1 MAPPAPVTEPVAVP
15 PPPAAVAEP
24 EEESDPNSP
33 WVLRLG
39 NYLTG
44 KGRDPSKPA
53 VPVVLRLG
61 NYLHDKQPGPWSIL
75 ANEKPHDPL
84 VSCTRDPQSRLC
96 RHLVRHLVHHRTI
109 RHGRLFSPHRRRGP
123 PPNPEGLRE

>member
-1 MAPPAPVTEPVAVP
+1 MSAAEPVAVP
-15 PPPAAVAEP
+15 PPPAAVAKPPPAAAADAP
-24 EEESDPNSP
+24 EEESDPSSP

-84 VSCTRDPQSRLC
+84 VSCAPTLTPAC
-96 RHLVRHLVHHRTI
+96 AAT
-109 RHGRLFSPHRRRGP
+109 
-123 PPNPEGLRE
+123 

>member
-1 MAPPAPVTEPVAVP
+1 MTPPLCKRAVLSGAWLAPMSAAEPVAVP
-15 PPPAAVAEP
+15 PPPAAVAKPPPAVAADAP

-84 VSCTRDPQSRLC
+84 VSCAP
-96 RHLVRHLVHHRTI
+96 
-109 RHGRLFSPHRRRGP
+109 
-123 PPNPEGLRE
+123 